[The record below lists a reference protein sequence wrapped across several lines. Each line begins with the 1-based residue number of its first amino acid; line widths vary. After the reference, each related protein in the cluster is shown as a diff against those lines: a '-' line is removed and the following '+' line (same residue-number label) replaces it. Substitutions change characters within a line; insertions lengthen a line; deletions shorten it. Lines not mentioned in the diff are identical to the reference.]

1 MLLAGEK
8 ASQDVTADGHESQS
22 GVLRFPMATAAYYCC
37 FPVVEIQQTFYNM
50 PRIRTAERWR
60 KEAMTARAR
69 TDQAEFEETMADMID
84 LHTFS
89 IVARDPKTGEY
100 GVAVSTARPNVGSL
114 VPFVSRRGAIA
125 TQGRVNS
132 DLGRQGLAHL
142 EQGVPIRLALR
153 TLLETDP
160 DREIRQVHAVDGSG
174 AFCHTGA
181 RCVEWCGHLEGDG
194 FTVAGNMLTGP
205 QVIQDMA
212 GVFRSSTNDQ
222 RELPECLLLALEA
235 GQKAGG
241 DKRGKQSAALLVAS
255 SEPRMYHNLRVDHH
269 TEPVV
274 ELRRIYNLVV
284 VHMAQI
290 EREYGAEGVRL
301 FGRVKY

>member
-1 MLLAGEK
+1 
-8 ASQDVTADGHESQS
+8 
-22 GVLRFPMATAAYYCC
+22 
-37 FPVVEIQQTFYNM
+37 
-50 PRIRTAERWR
+50 
-60 KEAMTARAR
+60 
-69 TDQAEFEETMADMID
+69 MID
-84 LHTFS
+84 LQTFS
-89 IVARDPKTGEY
+89 IVARDLRTGEF

-114 VPFVSRRGAIA
+114 VPFVSRRGGIA

-132 DLGRQGLAHL
+132 DLGRQGLVLL
-142 EQGVPIRLALR
+142 EQGVPIRLVLR
-153 TLLETDP
+153 DLLEADP
-160 DREIRQVHAVDGSG
+160 DRDIRQVHAVDGSG

-181 RCVEWCGHLEGDG
+181 NCAPWCGHLEEDG

-205 QVIQDMA
+205 QVIQAMA
-212 GVFRSSTNDQ
+212 DAFRASTEEQ
-222 RELPECLLLALEA
+222 RELSERLLLALEA
-235 GQKAGG
+235 GQRAGG

-269 TEPVV
+269 ADPVA
-274 ELRRIYNLVV
+274 ELRRIYNAVV